1 MESFNINF
9 LPEQKENERKES
21 DTVRKSISLRLY
33 HFKFI
38 INGTNNKL
46 QIWINREV
54 AAWFKSGNRDRN
66 HGRRITNVKV
76 T

>member
-21 DTVRKSISLRLY
+21 DTVRKISLRLY